1 MRAAPFKRGC
11 KLRPSPAALAVE
23 SDEGIAELADAAVVI
38 EVAATRSATAVE

>member
-1 MRAAPFKRGC
+1 MRAAPFKKGC
-11 KLRPSPAALAVE
+11 KFRPRPAALAEE